1 MNENGIRK
9 SIVLENAKLH
19 TSMKGVKKNQA
30 KMIHVNTAKSF
41 NFNVLERIIKKL
53 QRLIK

>member
-9 SIVLENAKLH
+9 SFVLENAKLH